1 MARNNNGM
9 RLSRFVANET
19 KLIEEILDGRDIPN
33 YYNIKEFTKLLFKYY
48 VEERGIEYSEA
59 IENICNFLDSRNIL
73 YSKKEI
79 NTILTWYDPKKII
92 PLRRHTAPIVFSN
105 ADVNVLKSVEKREG
119 QRLLFS
125 FMLIA
130 KFQRL
135 YTKVSEPNCIYY
147 DAKEVGA
154 LLGMNANSTRNAIKE
169 IGLCGFILAPLD
181 KNCIIVNCLSEDD
194 SVALEIYDFEPSM
207 VNDMFIKLVGRQ
219 EQKIMA
225 IPLDDEEDWI
235 LIDSINGVKR
245 VLGIN
250 TVGDVFKASKL
261 DRLHSKGYMFFQ
273 VEDGDDDAFLDFIAW
288 YYRRNIANNYRAMKK
303 DGTLVGTK
311 MIFCNKNIIRD
322 IYSKFMNAIEQN
334 Q

>member
-1 MARNNNGM
+1 MAI
-9 RLSRFVANET
+9 ANRMVCNEI
-19 KLIEEILDGRDIPN
+19 KLIEEILNGREIPQ
-33 YYNIKEFTKLLFKYY
+33 YYNVKDLSRKLFKYY
-48 VEERGIEYSEA
+48 VEEKGIEYGEA

-92 PLRRHTAPIVFSN
+92 PLRAYTTPIVFSN

-125 FMLIA
+125 FMLIV
-130 KFQRL
+130 KFQKL

-147 DAKEVGA
+147 DLKEIGA

-169 IGLCGFILAPLD
+169 INGFLIAPLD
-181 KNCIIVNCLSEDD
+181 RNCIIVNLSEDD

-273 VEDGDDDAFLDFIAW
+273 VEDGDDDAFLDFVAY
-288 YYRRNIANNYRAMKK
+288 YYRKNIANNYRAMKK
-303 DGTLVGTK
+303 DGTLIGTK
-311 MIFCNKNIIRD
+311 MIFCNKNVIRD